1 MLSFLGKKEEQPKPK
16 PTYKRIRLLKRIVN
30 CFELGQRIRYH
41 VEFERQDVLE
51 SLVMGYCIND
61 HMVFKSSDISFMEDE
76 KTIKLVL
83 DKGDKKIALNRIE
96 KIQVILPG
104 DMGEEKKLD
113 HHARSN
119 LGRKGPFSRN
129 NRLVIMST
137 NVGKENLMI
146 TSEVARNLRLKDGV
160 HAGHHVVML
169 ELDLSSVETYELR
182 ATPRISTQIPI
193 LLHKEGEEVIV
204 PGLVQDISEYFLNVS
219 LQPPQIPWP
228 ELTRKDSVII
238 AFSASED
245 KPQIKLRCMC
255 VRKNGANR
263 VFEITEIYRQSEFV
277 TFQMIDAM
285 QLKIELMHLSSE

>member
-182 ATPRISTQIPI
+182 ATPRIGAQLPI
-193 LLHKEGEEVIV
+193 LLHKEGREVLV
-204 PGLVQDISEYFLNVS
+204 PGVVLDFSEYFLKVS
-219 LQPPQIPWP
+219 MQSPQVPWP
-228 ELTRKDSVII
+228 ELTRKDFVILDFSV
-238 AFSASED
+238 ADD
-245 KPQIKLRCMC
+245 KPQIKLRCKC
-255 VRKNGANR
+255 IRECGANR
-263 VFEITEIYRQSEFV
+263 VFEIKEIYRQSEFV

-285 QLKIELMHLSSE
+285 QLKIELMHLSN